1 MDCIVERMKVEDW
14 GAVRS
19 IYREGITTGNATF
32 ETDVPEWQEWDRSHL
47 GDCRFVARREGQVVG
62 WGALSPVSS
71 RCVYAGVAEVSI
83 YVTASARGAGIGK
96 TLLRRLIKESE
107 RQGIWTLQAGVF
119 PENKASIALHKACGF
134 RAVGYRERI
143 GEMNGIWRDVILL
156 ERRSEVAGSWGT
168 S

>member
-1 MDCIVERMKVEDW
+1 MGFTVDKMQSEDW

-19 IYREGITTGNATF
+19 IYREGIATGNATF
-32 ETDVPEWQEWDRSHL
+32 ETDTPDWQEWDRSHL

-83 YVTASARGAGIGK
+83 YVTASARGEGIGK
-96 TLLRRLIKESE
+96 TLLRTLIEASE

-119 PENKASIALHKACGF
+119 PENEASIALHKACGF
-134 RAVGYRERI
+134 REVGYREKI
-143 GEMNGIWRDVILL
+143 GQMNGHWRDVILL
-156 ERRSEVAGSWGT
+156 ERRSEVVGI
-168 S
+168 